1 MRKIILSIL
10 GAGIFY
16 LSGAVTVQYRL
27 FPFPQIVDLK
37 NGTLFDDRANYLQ
50 NKQYTQQVGL
60 YEIYQTRQSKVVML
74 GDSITFGVNW
84 NELLDDVNII
94 NRGIGSDT
102 TEGFV
107 ERLDFIYKLSPEY
120 VFIMGGINDISKGYK
135 VDEIFQNYKNI
146 IEKLQSKNIKPIVQS
161 TLFTS
166 REKHQQ
172 KVKQLNSLLMKYCK
186 ENKVDFINLNSKLSK
201 NEILI
206 KDYTYDGVH
215 LKTSGYKIWRD
226 ELRKYLSQL

>member
-16 LSGAVTVQYRL
+16 LSGAVTVQYKL

-37 NGTLFDDRANYLQ
+37 NGTLFDDRANYLK
-50 NKQYTQQVGL
+50 NKKYIQQVGL
-60 YEIYQTRQSKVVML
+60 YEIYQTKQSRVVMF

-102 TEGFV
+102 TEGFI
-107 ERLDFIYKLSPEY
+107 ERLDFIYKLNPEY
-120 VFIMGGINDISKGYK
+120 VFIMGGINDIGKGYK
-135 VDEIFQNYKNI
+135 VEEIFQNYKNI

-161 TLFTS
+161 TLFT
-166 REKHQQ
+166 RKEERKE
-172 KVKQLNSLLMKYCK
+172 KVKQLNLLLMKYCK

-201 NEILI
+201 DDMLLE
-206 KDYTYDGVH
+206 KYTYDGVH
-215 LKTSGYKIWRD
+215 LKASGYEIWKD